1 MTTIRLFMWGYQKH
15 FQISAKIS
23 AEALFRK
30 LNPEFDVEVF
40 LLGLRRKDD
49 PQQHPVCLEPE
60 DCGFKPEDFASVRE
74 DAEHRYAV
82 DPERNLIGMVQSHH
96 DSMQRRV
103 KSRAMHEAVLSV
115 LNGWRKSQLGE
126 YYFSGFLPVA
136 DYDVAVVLRLHCPEQ
151 HLPYRLP
158 KVHAESRF
166 GTPASFLD
174 SVVEEFLRDCRKA
187 LYIPHAEYVADMRE
201 RPAAELLRAAGDCMM
216 HTPVWAAGNIHGLYG
231 LFESCNVI
239 SSLTYEKA
247 ETFGGMLVARKDHP
261 NIENE
266 LTLVEPVPLTSYRQV
281 RKMLQMAGSHQ
292 RLVCDGASILGFGHV
307 KGNYNQ
313 GNADLFEVRFTGHYR
328 WELYH
333 AGHGIVRSRYGTP
346 ELPLAPMNQTKL
358 ASDLQRVFEQ
368 ATAKDIERLVALA
381 MQACEQRKGALL
393 IISIEAESESKR
405 LSKQSTPIVPMLLTA
420 DLVRHLTEIDGALLL
435 NPQGI
440 CYAVG
445 VILDGIATE
454 HGDPARGAR
463 YNSSVRYLA
472 QRNAAC
478 AAVIV
483 SEDGTAEWFPNLHPQ
498 IKRGDL
504 SSCQAEVDGLL
515 AAPTLD
521 NDRVRK
527 TLDWLRKHRFY
538 LSAQLCASANALV
551 ARDRAA
557 REKTGVV
564 IVNYAPFAPDP
575 AMSNEYLI
583 E

>member
-1 MTTIRLFMWGYQKH
+1 MWGYQKH
-15 FQISAKIS
+15 FQISAKVS
-23 AEALFRK
+23 AESLFRK
-30 LNPEFDVEVF
+30 LNPEFEVEVF

-82 DPERNLIGMVQSHH
+82 DPERNLMGSIQSHH
-96 DSMQRRV
+96 DAMQRRV
-103 KSRAMHEAVLSV
+103 KNRAMHEAVLAV
-115 LNGWRKSQLGE
+115 LNGWRKSQPGE
-126 YYFSGFLPVA
+126 YHFSGFLPVA

-158 KVHAESRF
+158 KVHADDRY
-166 GTPASFLD
+166 GAPASFLE

-187 LYIPHAEYVADMRE
+187 LYVPHAEYVAEMRE
-201 RPAAELLRAAGDCMM
+201 RPDAELLRAAGDRMM

-247 ETFGGMLVARKDHP
+247 ESLGGMLVARKGHP

-281 RKMLQMAGSHQ
+281 RKMLQMAGSQQ

-307 KGNYNQ
+307 KGNYDQ
-313 GNADLFEVRFTGHYR
+313 ANADLFEVRFTGHYR

-346 ELPLAPMNQTKL
+346 ELPLAAMDQNKL
-358 ASDLQRVFEQ
+358 GSDLQRVFRQ
-368 ATAKDIERLVALA
+368 ATPKDIERLVALS

-393 IISIEAESESKR
+393 IISTEAESEAKR
-405 LSKQSTPIVPMLLTA
+405 MAKQSTPVVPVTLTV
-420 DLVRHLTEIDGALLL
+420 DLVRHLTGIDGALLL
-435 NPQGI
+435 DPQGV

-478 AAVIV
+478 AAVVV
-483 SEDGTAEWFPNLHPQ
+483 SEDGTAEWFPDLHPQ
-498 IKRGDL
+498 IKREDL
-504 SSCQAEVDGLL
+504 AKFAAQVDALL
-515 AAPTLD
+515 ATDPLD
-521 NDRVRK
+521 NDK
-527 TLDWLRKHRFY
+527 TWKLLGWLRKNRFY
-538 LSAQLCASANALV
+538 LSAQLCAAANKLV
-551 ARDRAA
+551 ARERAA
-557 REKTGVV
+557 REKAGALVV
-564 IVNYAPFAPDP
+564 QYTPFETDP
-575 AMSNEYLI
+575 AMNDEYLI
-583 E
+583 D